1 MLHIR
6 CQMLQILQPSRIVV
20 KDYDKDTLEN
30 RLKSSKRIYGF
41 KYAKFHAFIS
51 HC

>member
-1 MLHIR
+1 
-6 CQMLQILQPSRIVV
+6 MLQTLQPSRITI
-20 KDYDKDTLEN
+20 KDYDKEALEN

-41 KYAKFHAFIS
+41 KYAKFNAFIS